1 MGGQEKGKQTAGEK
15 ERGRWAGRRSYRRTQ
30 EGPTQ
35 LSHTAGMECN
45 IRFSIPPTD
54 KPRLQETQWQC
65 RGRAVF
71 STVNSA
77 ARAGRERFWSSL
89 SPRN

>member
-1 MGGQEKGKQTAGEK
+1 MGGEEKLQKDPGG
-15 ERGRWAGRRSYRRTQ
+15 SH
-30 EGPTQ
+30 PV
-35 LSHTAGMECN
+35 SHTAGMECN
-45 IRFSIPPTD
+45 IRFSIPLTD